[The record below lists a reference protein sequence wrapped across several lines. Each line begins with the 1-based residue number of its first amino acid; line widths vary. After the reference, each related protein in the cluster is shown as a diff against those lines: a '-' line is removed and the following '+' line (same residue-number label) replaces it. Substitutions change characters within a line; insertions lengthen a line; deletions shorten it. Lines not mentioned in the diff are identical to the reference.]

1 MKSLAAQRTTK
12 MSVLS
17 KYIAMQRLGI
27 SYDINR
33 TLYEQIPTLTLSNLA
48 DFERLHIKGKPL
60 RYLILCKEEELDI
73 PALETIAPVKR
84 LTLDDIF
91 PSAE

>member
-1 MKSLAAQRTTK
+1 MTSTAPS
-12 MSVLS
+12 MSR
-17 KYIAMQRLGI
+17 YRH
-27 SYDINR
+27 
-33 TLYEQIPTLTLSNLA
+33 
-48 DFERLHIKGKPL
+48 FERLHIKGKPL
-60 RYLILCKEEELDI
+60 RYLILGKEEELDI